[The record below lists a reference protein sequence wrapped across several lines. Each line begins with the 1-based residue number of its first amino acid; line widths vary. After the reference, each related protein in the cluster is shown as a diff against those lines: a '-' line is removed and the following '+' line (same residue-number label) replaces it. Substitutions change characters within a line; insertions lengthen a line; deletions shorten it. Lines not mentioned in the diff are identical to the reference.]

1 MPIENV
7 SSENALRICLVEP
20 EIPPNTGNIS
30 RLCAGLDVPLD
41 LVGRL
46 GFDISERSIRRAGLD
61 YWEHVKL
68 THHKSWEAFKQA
80 LGKTPDAG
88 PRFIYTS
95 AFADVLYTDVEYQ
108 PGDVLIFGKE
118 SKGLDPELWQETP
131 GLLVR
136 IPHWGPVRSL
146 NLSNAAA
153 VVAYEAM
160 RQLREREVIP
170 PPIPRAEDKP
180 RA

>member
-1 MPIENV
+1 MP
-7 SSENALRICLVEP
+7 LRIALNEP
-20 EIPPNTGNIS
+20 EIPPNTGNVS

-61 YWEHVKL
+61 YWEHVRL
-68 THHKSWEAFKQA
+68 THHKSWDAFKSA
-80 LGKTPDAG
+80 LGKTAESG

-95 AFADVLYTDVEYQ
+95 AFAETLHTELEYQ
-108 PGDVLIFGKE
+108 PGDVLIFGRE
-118 SKGLDPELWQETP
+118 SKGLDPRLWEETP
-131 GLLVR
+131 GPLVR

-146 NLSNAAA
+146 NLSNAVA

-160 RQLREREVIP
+160 RQLRERGLVP
-170 PPIPRAEDKP
+170 PPIPRAPDKP
-180 RA
+180 REPLQG

>member
-1 MPIENV
+1 M
-7 SSENALRICLVEP
+7 SEFLRVCLVEP

-46 GFDISERSIRRAGLD
+46 GFTISERAIRRAGLD

-68 THHKSWEAFKQA
+68 THHKNWEAFKEA
-80 LGKTPDAG
+80 VGKTADAG

-95 AFADVLYTDVEYQ
+95 SFAEELYTEVEYQ
-108 PGDVLIFGKE
+108 PGDVLVFGRE
-118 SKGLDPELWQETP
+118 SKGLDPQIWEETP
-131 GLLVR
+131 GRLVR

-146 NLSNAAA
+146 NLSNAVA

-160 RQLREREVIP
+160 RQMRERGQVP
-170 PPIPRAEDKP
+170 PPIPRAPDKP
-180 RA
+180 CD

>member
-1 MPIENV
+1 MDHP
-7 SSENALRICLVEP
+7 LRVTLFEP

-68 THHKSWEAFKQA
+68 THHKNWEAFKQA
-80 LGKTPDAG
+80 VGKNPESG

-95 AFADVLYTDVEYQ
+95 AFAEELYTDVEYQ
-108 PGDVLIFGKE
+108 PGDVLIFGRE
-118 SKGLDPELWQETP
+118 SKGLDPALWEETP
-131 GLLVR
+131 GRLVR

-146 NLSNAAA
+146 NLSNAVA

-160 RQLREREVIP
+160 RQLKERGLVP
-170 PPIPRAEDKP
+170 PPIPRAADKP

>member
-1 MPIENV
+1 MTDFF
-7 SSENALRICLVEP
+7 RICLVEP

-30 RLCAGLDVPLD
+30 RLSAGLNVPLD

-61 YWEHVKL
+61 YWDHVRL
-68 THHKSWEAFKQA
+68 THHKNWEAFKQA
-80 LGKTPDAG
+80 VGKTADSG

-95 AFADVLYTDVEYQ
+95 SSAELLYTDVEYRL
-108 PGDVLIFGKE
+108 GDVLIFGKE
-118 SKGLDPELWQETP
+118 TKGLDPVLWQETP

-146 NLSNAAA
+146 NLSNAVA

-160 RQLREREVIP
+160 RQMRERGIVP
-170 PPIPRAEDKP
+170 PPIPRAPDKP
-180 RA
+180 RDPSA

>member
-1 MPIENV
+1 MPIRV
-7 SSENALRICLVEP
+7 CLVEP
-20 EIPPNTGNIS
+20 EIPPNTGNVS

-61 YWEHVKL
+61 YWEHVRL
-68 THHKSWEAFKQA
+68 THHKNWDAFKQA
-80 LGKTPDAG
+80 LGKTAEGG

-95 AFADVLYTDVEYQ
+95 SAADTLYTDLTYM

-118 SKGLDPELWQETP
+118 TKGLDSKLWEETP
-131 GLLVR
+131 GELVR
-136 IPHWGPVRSL
+136 IPHWGMVRSL
-146 NLSNAAA
+146 NLSNAVA

-160 RQLREREVIP
+160 RQLRERGLVP
-170 PPIPRAEDKP
+170 PPIPRAPDKP
-180 RA
+180 RV